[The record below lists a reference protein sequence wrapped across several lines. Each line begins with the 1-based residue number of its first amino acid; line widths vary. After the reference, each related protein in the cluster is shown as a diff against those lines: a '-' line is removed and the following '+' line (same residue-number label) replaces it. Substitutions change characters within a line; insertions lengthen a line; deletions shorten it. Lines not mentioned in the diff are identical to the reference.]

1 PLFSSTGAS
10 TQGKPPVEASAMQP
24 DYLNNCSLAG
34 LVNAPSWLCDP
45 DSAEYLYPSGG
56 NDSVDFPCSLAE
68 GCDPTTSLW
77 DATSSPTP
85 YPESSYSQLLV
96 SSRFWIQRVLVPI
109 ITIIGVV
116 GNSVTI
122 VIMTRRRMRSSTN
135 NYLAALAIVDML
147 YLLGGFALSLKHY
160 EFIQE
165 QGLHIYFRCF
175 PFILLLTDTCSN
187 TSVWITATFT
197 VERYIAVCHPIKGK
211 VLCTESR
218 ARKAVIAVV
227 VFCFVLTLPTPF
239 EYAVIEEK
247 HPVTNATIVSMS
259 YSEFGKNELYK
270 KIYYW
275 LTVVLFTL
283 VPFCLLAV
291 FNAFLVRSVH
301 ISRNQRT
308 KMTQRTDS
316 SRDNQENKITV
327 MLIAVVILFFVCQL
341 PTAMTLL
348 YTSIRV
354 PEEGSED
361 EMLVFALGNIF
372 NFLMS
377 INAAGN
383 FILYCLLSQKY
394 RRTFLQIFCPCA
406 EGRFVRL
413 QSVYQYTGTGVNHSD
428 DHTATRRLSSVR
440 SLRSNSTAPVDS
452 LTDNSSKRTSGHG
465 NLLSVPDHE
474 TAHVD
479 GDDTKSG
486 ASDKNGNCGGNCS
499 LWKKLR
505 QARKIDGNQDLKG
518 AKDCVVVITADGV
531 PQNKCVHSSI

>member
-1 PLFSSTGAS
+1 M
-10 TQGKPPVEASAMQP
+10 QVEH
-24 DYLNNCSLAG
+24 LNNCTLAG
-34 LVNAPSWLCDP
+34 LAWLCTH
-45 DSAEYLYPSGG
+45 LYPPGANESSDIACAGCQVTELFDAPTVPDPG
-56 NDSVDFPCSLAE
+56 TAE
-68 GCDPTTSLW
+68 
-77 DATSSPTP
+77 
-85 YPESSYSQLLV
+85 ESSYDALLE

-109 ITIIGVV
+109 ITIIGVI

-165 QGLHIYFRCF
+165 NGLAVYFRCF
-175 PFILLLTDTCSN
+175 PFLILLTDTCSN
-187 TSVWITATFT
+187 TSVWLTATFT

-218 ARKAVIAVV
+218 ARRAVICVV
-227 VFCFVLTLPTPF
+227 VFCFALTLPTPF
-239 EYAVIEEK
+239 EYAVIEESD
-247 HPVTNATIVSMS
+247 PATNATRVSLS
-259 YSEFGKNELYK
+259 YSEFGRNELYK

-301 ISRNQRT
+301 VSRRQRS

-316 SRDNQENKITV
+316 ARDNQENKITV
-327 MLIAVVILFFVCQL
+327 MLIAVVILFFLCQL

-348 YTSIRV
+348 YTSIRS
-354 PEEGSED
+354 PEEGSEQ
-361 EMLVFALGNIF
+361 EKLVFILGNIF

-377 INAAGN
+377 LNAAGN

-413 QSVYQYTGTGVNHSD
+413 QSVYQYTGTGVNQSD
-428 DHTATRRLSSVR
+428 DHTTATSRRLSSVR
-440 SLRSNSTAPVDS
+440 SVRSNSTLDANGKKSAP
-452 LTDNSSKRTSGHG
+452 TRAC
-465 NLLSVPDHE
+465 LLNVPEDAAGE
-474 TAHVD
+474 RR
-479 GDDTKSG
+479 
-486 ASDKNGNCGGNCS
+486 ASDAAISACGSFPGS
-499 LWKKLR
+499 FWSRLR
-505 QARKIDGNQDLKG
+505 RSASGRSSGDKA
-518 AKDCVVVITADGV
+518 AKDCVVVITAQGV
-531 PQNKCVHSSI
+531 PENRCVGPKA

>member
-1 PLFSSTGAS
+1 MKFLGQPQHKVPWTAIMQADYSSNCTLGTLAQVQPWLC
-10 TQGKPPVEASAMQP
+10 TEAQLLLYPPVANESSELACTGNSC
-24 DYLNNCSLAG
+24 DSAG
-34 LVNAPSWLCDP
+34 LFDAITTDSPNA
-45 DSAEYLYPSGG
+45 
-56 NDSVDFPCSLAE
+56 
-68 GCDPTTSLW
+68 TI
-77 DATSSPTP
+77 
-85 YPESSYSQLLV
+85 ESSYDALLV

-109 ITIIGVV
+109 ITLIGVI

-165 QGLHIYFRCF
+165 KGLSVYFRCF
-175 PFILLLTDTCSN
+175 PFLLLLTDTCSN
-187 TSVWITATFT
+187 TSVWLTATFT
-197 VERYIAVCHPIKGK
+197 VERYIAVCHPIRGK

-218 ARKAVIAVV
+218 ARKAVFCVV
-227 VFCFVLTLPTPF
+227 LFCFALTLPTPF
-239 EYAVIEEK
+239 EYAVVDELDEA
-247 HPVTNATIVSMS
+247 TNMTKVSLS
-259 YSEFGKNELYK
+259 YSEFGRNELYK

-301 ISRNQRT
+301 ISRRQRS

-341 PTAMTLL
+341 PTAVTLL
-348 YTSIRV
+348 YTSIRS
-354 PEEGSED
+354 PKEGSEQ
-361 EMLVFALGNIF
+361 EKLVLILGNIF

-413 QSVYQYTGTGVNHSD
+413 QSVYQYTGTGVNQSD
-428 DHTATRRLSSVR
+428 DHTPASSRRLSSVR
-440 SLRSNSTAPVDS
+440 SARSNSTGPHDANGKQNLPTRACLLNVPEDS
-452 LTDNSSKRTSGHG
+452 TGAARTSGSSNNYSRASFWARLRHSG
-465 NLLSVPDHE
+465 
-474 TAHVD
+474 
-479 GDDTKSG
+479 GSG
-486 ASDKNGNCGGNCS
+486 ASRCD
-499 LWKKLR
+499 
-505 QARKIDGNQDLKG
+505 ARNK
-518 AKDCVVVITADGV
+518 AKDCVVVITAQGV
-531 PQNKCVHSSI
+531 PENRCLGTKP

>member
-1 PLFSSTGAS
+1 
-10 TQGKPPVEASAMQP
+10 MQV
-24 DYLNNCSLAG
+24 DYLNNCTLAG
-34 LVNAPSWLCDP
+34 LVPAWLCTQ
-45 DSAEYLYPSGG
+45 AQVYLYSPGANESSG
-56 NDSVDFPCSLAE
+56 CSGCEATELFDAPTNPDPVAE
-68 GCDPTTSLW
+68 
-77 DATSSPTP
+77 
-85 YPESSYSQLLV
+85 ESSYDALLE

-109 ITIIGVV
+109 ITIIGVI

-165 QGLHIYFRCF
+165 KGLAVYFRCF
-175 PFILLLTDTCSN
+175 PFLILLTDTCSN
-187 TSVWITATFT
+187 TSVWLTATFT

-218 ARKAVIAVV
+218 ARKAVIGVV
-227 VFCFVLTLPTPF
+227 VFCFALTLPTPF
-239 EYAVIEEK
+239 EYAVIEESD
-247 HPVTNATIVSMS
+247 PGTNATRVSLS
-259 YSEFGKNELYK
+259 YSEFGRNELYK

-283 VPFCLLAV
+283 VPFCLLAI

-301 ISRNQRT
+301 VSRRQRS

-327 MLIAVVILFFVCQL
+327 MLIAVVILFFLCQL

-348 YTSIRV
+348 YTSIRS
-354 PEEGSED
+354 PEEGSEQ
-361 EMLVFALGNIF
+361 EKLVFILGNIF

-377 INAAGN
+377 LNAAGN
-383 FILYCLLSQKY
+383 FVLYCLLSQKY

-413 QSVYQYTGTGVNHSD
+413 QSVYQYTGTAMNQTD
-428 DHTATRRLSSVR
+428 DTAASRRLSSVR
-440 SLRSNSTAPVDS
+440 SARSNSMGPLDANGKKSPPARACLLNVPEDAGADS
-452 LTDNSSKRTSGHG
+452 RSCDAASNAGRSGPGSFWSRLRRSAGSNGGRSS
-465 NLLSVPDHE
+465 
-474 TAHVD
+474 
-479 GDDTKSG
+479 GDK
-486 ASDKNGNCGGNCS
+486 
-499 LWKKLR
+499 
-505 QARKIDGNQDLKG
+505 
-518 AKDCVVVITADGV
+518 AKDCVVVITAHGV
-531 PQNKCVHSSI
+531 PENRCVGPKV